1 MRSMSEAPRPILA
14 TVATIFA
21 AAAILYGFVWMYGV
35 RRPGPVVELGFN
47 QTHDTRFD
55 ALNHSVLIHD
65 VAAGSPAE
73 RAGLHVGDKITGID
87 GRMLSAQLAYDESYL
102 RGHPGDAVTLT
113 VERHGEPQPLTMHGT
128 FRAREKGPH
137 AAAYESFAKFSA
149 LQVIGLFPIP
159 FLLVGFVVLFLR
171 LEEPAAWL
179 LALLFCAFICAP
191 DLLLPP
197 DISPAL
203 RIFMLAF
210 RTIFL
215 GMLGPILYLF
225 FAKFPVRSPL
235 DRRIPWLK
243 WAGLAFSAAIILPGL
258 KMGYP
263 SLPSPLVRW
272 ANSTNAEVTISVV
285 LYALFAL
292 SIFSLAQNSFLASVP
307 QEARRKSRVILFG
320 TVAGVVPI
328 VIERVAVDFAGY
340 HPPFWTD
347 TVLVVIL
354 SLYPLSFAYAVVK
367 HRVMEIPVLLRRSAR
382 YVLVQRGYFV
392 LLFVAAAVTI
402 ALFTRTFSRF
412 FEAGSN
418 AGMMISAAFGIAIV
432 WVSAPVVKRGT
443 QRIDRAFFRGAYDAR
458 VILEDLV
465 EKTRTVSERHE
476 LAALLEK
483 QIRGAL
489 HPKSLACYLDAG
501 DGNLVAESGKASSL
515 GVLPRPE
522 FPFRFGA
529 RFILRA
535 AESIPVTMPLLV
547 QLARTGKAWDVPP
560 AFVTDREEL
569 AAPEPLA
576 AECLVPILGRTGGLI
591 GLIMLGQR
599 QSEEPYSGEDK
610 HMLDSVA
617 SQAGITLENILLAR
631 KMAERMEADRR
642 VAREM
647 EIAREVQARLFPQKF
662 PVLKTLEYRGGC
674 IPARE
679 VGGDY
684 YDFLQL
690 PGERLALVLADIAG
704 KGVSGALLM
713 ANLQANLR
721 SQCAMDSKDLERVLT
736 SVNHSFCENTGDASY
751 ATLFFADYDDAS
763 RKLRYA
769 NCGHLP
775 PLLLSGSGGENGAAG
790 ACRVERLDP
799 TSMVVGLFDNWK
811 CEVAETRLAPG
822 DTLVLYTDGITE
834 ARNSAGEEF
843 GETRLVKTLQDFCHL
858 PVDSL
863 LRAVVK
869 EVQQFTGGEQ
879 QDDITLVVARSLV

>member
-1 MRSMSEAPRPILA
+1 MRSLSRVPRPVLA
-14 TVATIFA
+14 AIAALFA
-21 AAAILYGFVWMYGV
+21 AAAILYGFVWMDGV
-35 RRPGPVVELGFN
+35 RRPGPNVELGFN
-47 QTHDTRFD
+47 QNHDTRFD
-55 ALNHSVLIHD
+55 TITRCVTVYD
-65 VAAGSPAE
+65 VEPGSPAE
-73 RAGLHVGDKITGID
+73 RAGLRVGDRVIAID
-87 GRMLSAQLAYDESYL
+87 GRALKAQPAYDASYL
-102 RGHPGDAVTLT
+102 RGHPGDAVTMT
-113 VERHGEPQPLTMHGT
+113 VERPGEEKPLALHGV
-128 FRAREKGPH
+128 FRAREKGPGS
-137 AAAYESFAKFSA
+137 AAHESLAKFSA

-159 FLLVGFVVLFLR
+159 FLLVGLVVLFLR
-171 LEEPAAWL
+171 LEELTAWL

-191 DLLLPP
+191 DLLLPSG
-197 DISPAL
+197 ISPAL
-203 RIFMLAF
+203 TLFMLVF
-210 RTIFL
+210 RTIFMGVL
-215 GMLGPILYLF
+215 GSVFYLF
-225 FAKFPVRSPL
+225 FAVFPVRSPL

-243 WAGLAFSAAIILPGL
+243 WSGLAFSAVIIFPGL
-258 KMGYP
+258 MMGRH
-263 SLPSPLVRW
+263 SLPSMAAKW
-272 ANSTNAEVTISVV
+272 IGSTNADLTISLVEY
-285 LYALFAL
+285 LLFAL
-292 SIFSLAQNSFLASVP
+292 GILSLAQNSFVP
-307 QEARRKSRVILFG
+307 AVPLEARRKSRVILLG
-320 TVAGVVPI
+320 TVAGVLPI
-328 VIERVAVDFAGY
+328 VVERVAVDFAGY

-347 TVLVVIL
+347 TVLVAIL
-354 SLYPLSFAYAVVK
+354 SVYPLSFAYSVVK
-367 HRVMEIPVLLRRSAR
+367 HRVMEIPALLRRSAR
-382 YVLVQRGYFV
+382 YVLVQRGYSV
-392 LLFVAAAVTI
+392 LLFTAAAVTI

-432 WVSAPVVKRGT
+432 WVSAPLVKRGT

-465 EKTRTVSERHE
+465 EKTRTVTERHE
-476 LAALLEK
+476 LAVLLEK

-501 DGNLVAESGKASSL
+501 DENLVQESEKASGS
-515 GVLPRPE
+515 GMLPKPK

-529 RFILRA
+529 RFILRE
-535 AESIPVTMPLLV
+535 AESIPATMPLLSE
-547 QLARTGKAWDVPP
+547 LSRAGKAWDVPP

-569 AAPEPLA
+569 ATPDPLA

-610 HMLDSVA
+610 HLLDSVA
-617 SQAGITLENILLAR
+617 AQAGITLDNILLAK

-647 EIAREVQARLFPQKF
+647 EIAREVQARLFPQKL
-662 PVLKTLEYRGGC
+662 PVMKTLEYRGGC

-690 PGERLALVLADIAG
+690 PGDRLALVLADIAG

-721 SQCAMDSKDLERVLT
+721 SQCAIGSEDLQRVLT
-736 SVNHSFCENTGDASY
+736 SVNRSFCENTGDSSY

-763 RKLRYA
+763 RRLRYA

-775 PLLLSGSGGENGAAG
+775 PLLLSTGEENGAAG
-790 ACRVERLDP
+790 ICRVQRLDP

-811 CEVAETRLAPG
+811 CEVAETKLAPG

-843 GETRLVKTLQDFCHL
+843 GESRLVETLQNSCHL
-858 PVDSL
+858 PVESL
-863 LRAVVK
+863 LRTVVK

-879 QDDITLVVARSLV
+879 QDDITLVVVRSLV